1 MFIYLEG
8 VDGSGKSTLAKQL
21 AAQHDLRILHRGPIP
36 ANRTFRQEYLDDVKK
51 QLPGLVLDRGPI
63 SERVYG
69 LFYRK
74 EVIGGLEDW
83 AEVLRYYESQQVIKI
98 YLHAPTPVLAYR
110 IGERGEEVPYAEDLE
125 ALHELYM
132 RTIDDT
138 WIVWD
143 TSLLP
148 PQEIRELLKG

>member
-98 YLHAPTPVLAYR
+98 YLPAQTPVLADR
-110 IGERGEEVPYAEDLE
+110 ISERGEEMKYDADVEYSP
-125 ALHELYM
+125 
-132 RTIDDT
+132 
-138 WIVWD
+138 
-143 TSLLP
+143 
-148 PQEIRELLKG
+148 

>member
-36 ANRTFRQEYLDDVKK
+36 AGRSFRREYLDDVKK

-63 SERVYG
+63 SEQVYG
-69 LFYRK
+69 WHYRK
-74 EVIGGLEDW
+74 EVAGTLAEW
-83 AEVLRYYESQQVIKI
+83 SEVLDFYARQQVIKI
-98 YLHAPTPVLAYR
+98 YLHAPTPVLSFR
-110 IGERGEEVPYAEDLE
+110 IGARGEEVPYAEDLE

-132 RTIDDT
+132 RSVDDS

-148 PQEIRELLKG
+148 PQEIRDLLKG